1 MDLTHLLST
10 LALMFG
16 SLALGY
22 TYRLYVGRRHPAR
35 LESLK
40 GLATALQRTSIIAI
54 TPLVLINTFWGLR
67 LGGGTLVLFPFI
79 GAASHVIGG
88 IAALLIAR
96 RMGLGR
102 RQTGSMFTSGAFTN
116 LGSFG
121 SLVAFMFY
129 GEAGYA
135 LAVLFRLL
143 EPLLYY
149 SVGFPMAK
157 LFADETPAGTRF
169 SIDLRALAH
178 DVLILLPILSIAAG
192 TALRWSGL
200 SRPELLGGL
209 ISPLI
214 LLSTAMML
222 TSVGLN
228 MRPAA
233 LRDNMR
239 EAGAVAAIKFIVLP
253 LSLAAIGFALG
264 YHRIDGGLPFRVLVT
279 LSAMPVAFNAL
290 IPPSLY
296 RLDMDL
302 ANSAWIL
309 TTGMLVLVL
318 PLLYFIKLI

>member
-1 MDLTHLLST
+1 
-10 LALMFG
+10 MFG
-16 SLALGY
+16 SLAVGY
-22 TYRLYVGRRHPAR
+22 GYRLHVHASQPGRLPD
-35 LESLK
+35 LK
-40 GLATALQRTSIIAI
+40 RLATSLQRVSIIAI
-54 TPLVLINTFWGLR
+54 TPIVLINTFWGLN
-67 LGGGTLVLFPFI
+67 LTGGTLVLFPFV

-88 IAALLIAR
+88 IAGVFVAG

-102 RQTGSMFTSGAFTN
+102 RKTGSMFTSGAFTN

-121 SLVAFMFY
+121 SLVAYMFY

-149 SVGFPMAK
+149 SIGFPVAK
-157 LFADETPAGTRF
+157 LYSDETPSGTKFRL
-169 SIDLRALAH
+169 DLRALAH
-178 DVLILLPILSIAAG
+178 DVLILLPILSIVIG

-200 SRPELLGGL
+200 ARPALLGQL

-214 LLSTAMML
+214 MVSTALML

-228 MRPAA
+228 MRPSA
-233 LRDNMR
+233 LRDHLR
-239 EAGAVAAIKFIVLP
+239 EASAVAAIKFVVLP
-253 LSLAAIGFALG
+253 ISLAAVGLALG
-264 YHRIDGGLPFRVLVT
+264 YHRIDGGLPFKVLIT

-296 RLDMDL
+296 KLDMDL

-318 PLLYFIKLI
+318 PLLYVVKLI